1 MIDRKTIIETISL
14 LKITYP
20 SALKDLGEADLK
32 LMIDVW
38 LNDFKDVSKNEFT
51 KAIQDIRYKNKF
63 FPSVADIKEQL
74 AKNKIT
80 SIPDAED
87 EWQEVLKLVSRYG
100 SYRQQEALKSLKPYT
115 AKIVQYVGYQ
125 NICMATPDEQVWNK
139 KEFIADYNNLKNELI
154 INLQL
159 DNSNIK
165 LLESKGE

>member
-1 MIDRKTIIETISL
+1 MDKEKFV
-14 LKITYP
+14 KIMTYMCVAYNKELTKEQLDVWY
-20 SALKDLGEADLK
+20 SFLKDYTVDE
-32 LMIDVW
+32 
-38 LNDFKDVSKNEFT
+38 LNTAV
-51 KAIQDIRYKNKF
+51 KALINTEKHLPTI
-63 FPSVADIKEQL
+63 AHIKEQI
-74 AKNKIT
+74 AKNKTT

-165 LLESKGE
+165 LLESKEDE